1 MARTD
6 IAGLLTGVP
15 SGGPDPMA
23 MGGNAAQQRLAFGA
37 QRAQGMQ
44 RGLMGAMGKDA
55 STPSEKLQMAMAQ
68 LDMSNPDDLRK
79 IAQIQQATGD
89 LAGAAQTAA
98 RIKQMQEKRLDELDQ
113 EEAQTGFLQF
123 IATNYPQY
131 TGLVQTGV
139 LKPEN
144 WTSFIKDK
152 AEKSNLGFGGAD
164 QYADEDGN
172 LYYGAMIKD
181 PDKGIRAEITPVPG
195 SPKKPVG
202 KLSRVA
208 SGAYAGLTSD
218 EVLETKKQLAQA
230 KEDISVEGAEQKEI
244 NKIFAIK
251 RGAAS
256 DEYSL
261 AATSVK
267 NADDML
273 LILDQITTGGITATG
288 SKALTDTFGLTD
300 TNIGEF
306 DTMAKQM
313 MVDKLNAFGSN
324 PSDGERRAAAELVPQ
339 IEKTTRL
346 NKRIIQRF
354 KEEMARRARNREY
367 LMTPQANFENY
378 NNFTIGQYGKFLDAP
393 DKSKPKTWEE
403 LTTGTR
409 EY

>member
-1 MARTD
+1 MARQD
-6 IAGLLTGVP
+6 IAGLLTGISSTQQPVQQAVP
-15 SGGPDPMA
+15 GSPNFYGEFMA
-23 MGGNAAQQRLAFGA
+23 ARGRGL
-37 QRAQGMQ
+37 Q
-44 RGLMGAMGKDA
+44 RGLGGLLRGGEPSPQEKIQGAI
-55 STPSEKLQMAMAQ
+55 SQ
-68 LDMSNPDDLRK
+68 LDLNNPDDLNK
-79 IAQIQQATGD
+79 LAKVLQARGD
-89 LAGAAQTAA
+89 LAGAAQAVA
-98 RIKQMQEKRLDELDQ
+98 KAKEIEKQRLDELDQ

-131 TGLVQTGV
+131 TGLAQTGV

-152 AEKSNLGFGGAD
+152 SEKGNLGFGGAD
-164 QYADEDGN
+164 QYADQEGN

-181 PDKGIRAEITPVPG
+181 PEKGISAEITPVPG
-195 SPKKPVG
+195 SPKTPVG

-208 SGAYAGLTSD
+208 TGNYAGFTPEQILAA
-218 EVLETKKQLAQA
+218 KKQLAQA

-251 RGAAS
+251 RGAAA

-273 LILDQITTGGITATG
+273 IILDQITTGGLTATG

-378 NNFTIGQYGKFLDAP
+378 NNFTIGQYGKFLGSP

-403 LTTGTR
+403 LTTGTK
-409 EY
+409 E